1 VEEKKRLV
9 RFILARVV
17 VVSLFLISTAI
28 LDTSESGGGISAPAL
43 TGITRLVVAT
53 YLISV
58 LSLVLLWATDRLHR
72 AITYLLI
79 IWDLGFVT
87 LLLLLTGGIASPY
100 SFLYLLSIIS
110 ASMLLS
116 RREALYSASLCAI
129 LYGAIMDLHYFGR
142 LRSIGLPPEAAQQ
155 VDPGT
160 LFVIISVNIVAFL
173 LTAVLT
179 GYLAERLRASEK
191 ALRKQAID
199 FEELERLSTSIVSN
213 LSSGL
218 MTVND
223 EGRIRVFNPYAERL
237 TGYFQEDVYDHPL
250 SEVIPAFVPLMES
263 IFGPSQDEIE
273 YRNRQGKT
281 FVFGFKSVPIPDK
294 EGTIVGAIIDFQD
307 LTLVKKMKAELERAD
322 RLAAI
327 GELSARIAHEIR
339 NPLASISG
347 SVQLIAGGKNID
359 PQDKVLLDIVLRET
373 ERLNTLI
380 KDFLAYARPTRPVKT
395 SIRLGWLLR
404 ELKTLL
410 ETDQRFSGITIREE
424 CPEDLTIFVDGD
436 QFRQVLWNLFV
447 NAAEAMSGAGTIT
460 FRALVSGGG
469 AEAKAGYP
477 VLLTVTDTGAGIS
490 EEELVRLFEPFHSTK
505 AGGSGLGLAMVYR
518 IIETHGGRIRVS
530 SVKGTGTEFTIS
542 LPGE

>member
-1 VEEKKRLV
+1 MEEKKRLV
-9 RFILARVV
+9 RFVLVRVV
-17 VVSLFLISTAI
+17 VVSLFLVSTAI
-28 LDTSESGGGISAPAL
+28 LDTNESGNISAPAL
-43 TGITRLVVAT
+43 TGITRLVIAT

-79 IWDLGFVT
+79 VWDLGFVT

-116 RREALYSASLCAI
+116 RREALYSAALCAI

-218 MTVND
+218 LTVNE

-237 TGYFQEDVYDHPL
+237 TGYSQEDVYDHPL
-250 SEVIPAFVPLMES
+250 SEVIPAFAPLHGKPFRS
-263 IFGPSQDEIE
+263 IPG
-273 YRNRQGKT
+273 RN
-281 FVFGFKSVPIPDK
+281 
-294 EGTIVGAIIDFQD
+294 
-307 LTLVKKMKAELERAD
+307 
-322 RLAAI
+322 
-327 GELSARIAHEIR
+327 
-339 NPLASISG
+339 
-347 SVQLIAGGKNID
+347 
-359 PQDKVLLDIVLRET
+359 
-373 ERLNTLI
+373 
-380 KDFLAYARPTRPVKT
+380 
-395 SIRLGWLLR
+395 
-404 ELKTLL
+404 
-410 ETDQRFSGITIREE
+410 
-424 CPEDLTIFVDGD
+424 
-436 QFRQVLWNLFV
+436 
-447 NAAEAMSGAGTIT
+447 
-460 FRALVSGGG
+460 
-469 AEAKAGYP
+469 
-477 VLLTVTDTGAGIS
+477 
-490 EEELVRLFEPFHSTK
+490 
-505 AGGSGLGLAMVYR
+505 
-518 IIETHGGRIRVS
+518 
-530 SVKGTGTEFTIS
+530 
-542 LPGE
+542 

>member
-1 VEEKKRLV
+1 MEEKKRLV
-9 RFILARVV
+9 RFVLVRVV
-17 VVSLFLISTAI
+17 VVSLFLLSTAI
-28 LDTSESGGGISAPAL
+28 LDNNESGTISAPAL
-43 TGITRLVVAT
+43 TGITRLVIAT

-79 IWDLGFVT
+79 VWDLGFVT

-116 RREALYSASLCAI
+116 RREALYSAALCAI
-129 LYGAIMDLHYFGR
+129 LYGAIMDLHYYGR
-142 LRSIGLPPEAAQQ
+142 LTTLGLPPEATQQ

-160 LFVIISVNIVAFL
+160 LFVIIFVNIVAFL

-179 GYLAERLRASEK
+179 SYLVDRLRASET
-191 ALRKQAID
+191 ALREQAID
-199 FEELERLSTSIVSN
+199 FEELERLNTSIVSN

-218 MTVND
+218 LTVNE

-237 TGYFQEDVYDHPL
+237 TGYSQEDVYDQPL
-250 SEVIPAFVPLMES
+250 SEVIPAFAPLLDS
-263 IFGPSQDEIE
+263 LFGPSQDEIE
-273 YRNRQGKT
+273 YRNRQGET

-294 EGTIVGAIIDFQD
+294 EGATVGAIIEFQD

-347 SVQLIAGGKNID
+347 SVQLIAGGENID
-359 PQDKVLLDIVLRET
+359 PQDNVLLNIVLRET

-380 KDFLAYARPTRPVKT
+380 KDFLAYARPTQPVKT
-395 SIRLGWLLR
+395 KIRLSWILDDI
-404 ELKTLL
+404 KALL
-410 ETDQRFSGITIREE
+410 ETDPRFSAVSFREE
-424 CPEDLTIFVDGD
+424 YQEGLFLFVDGD

-447 NAAEAMSGAGTIT
+447 NAAEAMGGDGTIT
-460 FRALVSGGG
+460 FRAVVSGGRS
-469 AEAKAGYP
+469 EPMAGSP
-477 VLLTVTDTGAGIS
+477 VLLTVSDTGTGIE
-490 EEELVRLFEPFHSTK
+490 EEELGLLFEPFYSTK
-505 AGGSGLGLAMVYR
+505 PGGSGLGLAMVYR
-518 IIETHGGRIRVS
+518 IVEAHGGSIRVS
-530 SVKGTGTEFTIS
+530 SSKGTGTEFTIS

>member
-1 VEEKKRLV
+1 MEEKKRLV
-9 RFILARVV
+9 RFVLARVV

-28 LDTSESGGGISAPAL
+28 LDTGDSGSISAPAL
-43 TGITRLVVAT
+43 TGITRLVIAT
-53 YLISV
+53 YLISI
-58 LSLVLLWATDRLHR
+58 LSLVLLWATNRLHR

-79 IWDLGFVT
+79 VWDLGFVT

-116 RREALYSASLCAI
+116 RREALYSAALCAI

-142 LRSIGLPPEAAQQ
+142 LTSLGLPPEAAQQ
-155 VDPGT
+155 VDPGA
-160 LFVIISVNIVAFL
+160 LFVIISINIVAFL
-173 LTAVLT
+173 LTAILT
-179 GYLAERLRASEK
+179 SYLAERLRASEK
-191 ALRKQAID
+191 ALRKQEID

-218 MTVND
+218 LTVNG

-237 TGYFQEDVYDHPL
+237 TGYSQEDVYDHPL
-250 SEVIPAFVPLMES
+250 SEVIPAFAPLLES
-263 IFGPSQDEIE
+263 LFGPSQDEIE
-273 YRNRQGKT
+273 YRNQHGKT

-294 EGTIVGAIIDFQD
+294 EGATVGTIIDFQD

-359 PQDKVLLDIVLRET
+359 PQDKVLLNIVLRET

-380 KDFLAYARPTRPVKT
+380 KDFLAYARPTQPVKT
-395 SIRLGWLLR
+395 KIRLGWILG
-404 ELKTLL
+404 EIKTLL
-410 ETDQRFSGITIREE
+410 EADPRFSGISFQEE
-424 CPEDLTIFVDGD
+424 CPEGFDLFVDGD

-447 NAAEAMSGAGTIT
+447 NAAEAMGGDGTIT
-460 FRALVSGGG
+460 FRAVVPGGG
-469 AEAKAGYP
+469 AEPRQGARSCCRFPIPESALMKKSWDSCSNHFIQQSREVQGL
-477 VLLTVTDTGAGIS
+477 VLPWSIELSRLTGAVFG
-490 EEELVRLFEPFHSTK
+490 
-505 AGGSGLGLAMVYR
+505 
-518 IIETHGGRIRVS
+518 
-530 SVKGTGTEFTIS
+530 
-542 LPGE
+542 

>member
-9 RFILARVV
+9 RFVLARVV

-28 LDTSESGGGISAPAL
+28 LDTSQPDGIITPAL
-43 TGITRLVVAT
+43 TGLTRLVVAT
-53 YLISV
+53 YLISI
-58 LSLVLLWATDRLHR
+58 LSLVLLYATSRLHR

-79 IWDLGFVT
+79 VWDLGFVT

-142 LRSIGLPPEAAQQ
+142 LSSIGLPPEASHQ

-160 LFVIISVNIVAFL
+160 LFVIIFVNIVAFL

-179 GYLAERLRASEK
+179 SYLVDRLRASET
-191 ALRKQAID
+191 ALRKQEID
-199 FEELERLSTSIVSN
+199 FEELERLNTSIVSN

-218 MTVND
+218 LTVNE
-223 EGRIRVFNPYAERL
+223 EGRIRAFNPYAERL
-237 TGYFQEDVYDHPL
+237 TGCFQKDVYGQPL
-250 SEVIPAFVPLMES
+250 SEVIPAFAPLLDS
-263 IFGPSQDEIE
+263 LFGPSQDEIE
-273 YRNRQGKT
+273 YTNRQGKT

-294 EGTIVGAIIDFQD
+294 EGATVGAIIDFQD

-339 NPLASISG
+339 NPLAAISG

-380 KDFLAYARPTRPVKT
+380 KDFLAYARPTQPVKT
-395 SIRLGWLLR
+395 KIRLAWLLG
-404 ELKTLL
+404 ELKTLF
-410 ETDQRFSGITIREE
+410 TADQRFSGITIHEE
-424 CPEDLTIFVDGD
+424 CPDELIIFVDGD
-436 QFRQVLWNLFV
+436 QFRQVFWNLFV
-447 NAAEAMSGAGTIT
+447 NAAEAMGGTGTIT
-460 FRALVSGGG
+460 FRAVVPGGG
-469 AEAKAGYP
+469 PEPKAGYP
-477 VLLTVTDTGAGIS
+477 VLLTVADTGAGMA
-490 EEELVRLFEPFHSTK
+490 EEELARLFEPFHSTK
-505 AGGSGLGLAMVYR
+505 PGGSGLGLAMVYR
-518 IIETHGGRIRVS
+518 IIEAHGGRIRATS
-530 SVKGTGTEFTIS
+530 APGTGTEFTIS

>member
-1 VEEKKRLV
+1 MEEKKRLV
-9 RFILARVV
+9 RFVLARVV

-28 LDTSESGGGISAPAL
+28 LDTSEPDSIITPAL
-43 TGITRLVVAT
+43 TGLTRLVVAT

-79 IWDLGFVT
+79 VWDLGFVT

-116 RREALYSASLCAI
+116 RREALYSAALCAI

-142 LRSIGLPPEAAQQ
+142 LTTLGLPPEAARQ

-199 FEELERLSTSIVSN
+199 FEELERLSASIVSN

-237 TGYFQEDVYDHPL
+237 TGCFQEDVYDHPL
-250 SEVIPAFVPLMES
+250 SEVIPAFAPLMES

-281 FVFGFKSVPIPDK
+281 FVFGYKSVPIPDK
-294 EGTIVGAIIDFQD
+294 DGTMVGTIIDFQD

-347 SVQLIAGGKNID
+347 SVQLIVGGKNID
-359 PQDKVLLDIVLRET
+359 PQDKVLLNIVLRET

-380 KDFLAYARPTRPVKT
+380 KDFLAYARPTQPVKT
-395 SIRLGWLLR
+395 KIKLGWILG
-404 ELKTLL
+404 EIKALL
-410 ETDQRFSGITIREE
+410 EADPRFSGISFREE
-424 CPEDLTIFVDGD
+424 CPEGLVLFVDGD

-447 NAAEAMSGAGTIT
+447 NAAEAMGGDGTIT
-460 FRALVSGGG
+460 CRAVVPGGG
-469 AEAKAGYP
+469 AEPLAGCP
-477 VLLTVTDTGAGIS
+477 ILLSVSDTGVGID
-490 EEELVRLFEPFHSTK
+490 EEELGQLFEPFHSTK
-505 AGGSGLGLAMVYR
+505 PGGSGLGLAMVYR
-518 IIETHGGRIRVS
+518 IIDAHGGRIRVS
-530 SVKGTGTEFTIS
+530 SIKGQGTEFTIS

>member
-1 VEEKKRLV
+1 MEEKKRLV
-9 RFILARVV
+9 RFVLARVV

-28 LDTSESGGGISAPAL
+28 LDPSESGGISGPAL
-43 TGITRLVVAT
+43 TGLTRLVIAT
-53 YLISV
+53 YLISI
-58 LSLVLLWATDRLHR
+58 LSLVLLYATSRLHR

-79 IWDLGFVT
+79 IWDLGLVT

-142 LRSIGLPPEAAQQ
+142 LSSIGLPPEVARH
-155 VDPGT
+155 VEPGT
-160 LFVIISVNIVAFL
+160 LFVIIFVNIVAFV

-179 GYLAERLRASEK
+179 SYLVERLRASET
-191 ALRKQAID
+191 ALRKQEID
-199 FEELERLSTSIVSN
+199 FEELERLNTSIVSN

-218 MTVND
+218 LTINE

-237 TGYFQEDVYDHPL
+237 TGYSQKDVYDRPL
-250 SEVIPAFVPLMES
+250 PEVIPAFGPLLDS
-263 IFGPSQDEIE
+263 LFGPSQDEIE
-273 YRNRQGKT
+273 YRNWQGKT
-281 FVFGFKSVPIPDK
+281 FVFGFKSVPIPNK
-294 EGTIVGAIIDFQD
+294 EGTTVGAIIDFQD

-339 NPLASISG
+339 NPLAAISG

-395 SIRLGWLLR
+395 KIRLAWLLG

-410 ETDQRFSGITIREE
+410 AADQRFSAITIHEE
-424 CPEDLTIFVDGD
+424 CPDELVVFVDGD
-436 QFRQVLWNLFV
+436 QFRQVFWNLFV
-447 NAAEAMSGAGTIT
+447 NAAEAMGGAGTIT
-460 FRALVSGGG
+460 FRAVVAGGG
-469 AEAKAGYP
+469 IEANAGYP
-477 VLLTVTDTGAGIS
+477 VLVTVADTGVGMA
-490 EEELVRLFEPFHSTK
+490 EEELARLFEPFHSTK
-505 AGGSGLGLAMVYR
+505 PGGSGIGLAMVYR
-518 IIETHGGRIRVS
+518 VIESHGGRIRAT
-530 SVKGTGTEFTIS
+530 SVPGIGTEFTIS
-542 LPGE
+542 LPGG